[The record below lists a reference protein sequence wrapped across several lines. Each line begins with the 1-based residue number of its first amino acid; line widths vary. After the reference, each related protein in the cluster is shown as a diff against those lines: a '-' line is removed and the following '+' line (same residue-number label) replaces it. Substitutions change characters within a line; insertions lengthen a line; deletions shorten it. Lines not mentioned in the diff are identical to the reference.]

1 MSLTML
7 KFKYQMWVHKK
18 EEGFYF
24 TLMYGW
30 KTEGECEAITNL
42 VKTRASIFKFEV
54 EDLSCEEEE
63 IYNHYIRLLE
73 KDRVVL

>member
-1 MSLTML
+1 
-7 KFKYQMWVHKK
+7 MWVHKK

-30 KTEGECEAITNL
+30 NTEGECEAITNL

-54 EDLSCEEEE
+54 EDLSWEEEQ
-63 IYNHYIRLLE
+63 IYSHYIRLLE